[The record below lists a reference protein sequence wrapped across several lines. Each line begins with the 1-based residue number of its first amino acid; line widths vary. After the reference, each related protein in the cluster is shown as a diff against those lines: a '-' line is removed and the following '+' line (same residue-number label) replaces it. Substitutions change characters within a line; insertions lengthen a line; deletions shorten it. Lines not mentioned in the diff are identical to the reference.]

1 MRRQRSKRLWSCCF
15 FQVSTSLRKEGV
27 RQSPLQ
33 LTPTHTCL
41 LCATTRNCMRLKESL
56 QYSAMVLFPALG
68 DAVQAVLSATKPLLP
83 SGSTISRARLA
94 LDAAFM
100 LWMRGRTR
108 ASGQPLLQDTREM
121 EHLDLAEDSCI
132 RILLSLPEL
141 VFLNPRKEVLL
152 SLRRTEI
159 SPDLL
164 LLRSE
169 CSWDQLAIDRA
180 SLQVCLQLC
189 I

>member
-1 MRRQRSKRLWSCCF
+1 
-15 FQVSTSLRKEGV
+15 
-27 RQSPLQ
+27 
-33 LTPTHTCL
+33 
-41 LCATTRNCMRLKESL
+41 MRLKESL

-100 LWMRGRTR
+100 LWMRERTR
-108 ASGQPLLQDTREM
+108 ASGQPLLQDNQEM

-141 VFLNPRKEVLL
+141 VFLK
-152 SLRRTEI
+152 TDA
-159 SPDLL
+159 SPQGGAGAN
-164 LLRSE
+164 S
-169 CSWDQLAIDRA
+169 
-180 SLQVCLQLC
+180 
-189 I
+189 